1 MSPLPAEPW
10 TVFNYVGYLAEGGRW
25 AADSLQPVFSAIN
38 SAHRDMGFE
47 PPAVDNHFLTQA
59 RKGLRRAQVEAG
71 HTRDSRVPLPCEAI
85 LTFIDAGERA
95 ALELQNSS
103 APTQPRQLQVLRA
116 CFGLSLTSLFAAIAS
131 DDAKA
136 STCADTTSKLG
147 WSRHE

>member
-1 MSPLPAEPW
+1 MPGAETARRLAANAREGSTQRQYSRHFDAFAEYCELSGVSPLPAEPW

-71 HTRDSRVPLPCEAI
+71 HTRDSRVPLPCEVI
-85 LTFIDAGERA
+85 LTFIDAGEFVVFCGSGR
-95 ALELQNSS
+95 L
-103 APTQPRQLQVLRA
+103 
-116 CFGLSLTSLFAAIAS
+116 
-131 DDAKA
+131 D
-136 STCADTTSKLG
+136 
-147 WSRHE
+147 